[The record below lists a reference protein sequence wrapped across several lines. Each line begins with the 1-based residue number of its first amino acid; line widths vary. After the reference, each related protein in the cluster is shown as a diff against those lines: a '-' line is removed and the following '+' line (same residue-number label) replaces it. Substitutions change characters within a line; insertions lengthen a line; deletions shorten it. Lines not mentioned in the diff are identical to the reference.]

1 MINKENIN
9 LGINSIQNLIDL
21 FGYSDTIGG
30 ALVERGINEVI
41 NLYSYI
47 NTLYLDSLQKMEL
60 EESNRILHDL
70 ESVNNKITRLIDAI
84 DCDVESSLVETLRLE
99 RNKVMEITT
108 ELLKTDLKKQDK
120 KNE

>member
-21 FGYSDTIGG
+21 FGYSDTSGG
-30 ALVERGINEVI
+30 ALVEKGINEVV

-47 NTLYLDSLQKMEL
+47 NTLYLDSIQKMEL
-60 EESNRILHDL
+60 QESKRILHDL
-70 ESVNNKITRLIDAI
+70 ESVNNKINRLIDAI
-84 DCDVESSLVETLRLE
+84 DCNVEESLIETLRHE

-108 ELLKTDLKKQDK
+108 KLLKEDLAGQDK
-120 KNE
+120 DNE